1 MVSDTFD
8 HTSQLKLI
16 RARFG
21 VPVPNMTAWRDGV
34 VGDMTSAFNFAT
46 PPNSTRP
53 NLSHPLLGALPKL
66 PQCIPNVVLGTTDGA
81 LPSIP
86 LSGAL
91 SAGDANSGNHTRPR
105 DSQRAV
111 QLKFPG
117 NLPAFDLLAC
127 ARANRP
133 HQSRARPGRQAES
146 EHDTPVGKA

>member
-46 PPNSTRP
+46 PPNTTRP

-86 LSGAL
+86 YRVPYPQVMP
-91 SAGDANSGNHTRPR
+91 T
-105 DSQRAV
+105 Q
-111 QLKFPG
+111 
-117 NLPAFDLLAC
+117 
-127 ARANRP
+127 
-133 HQSRARPGRQAES
+133 ET
-146 EHDTPVGKA
+146 TPVRGTPSGLCS